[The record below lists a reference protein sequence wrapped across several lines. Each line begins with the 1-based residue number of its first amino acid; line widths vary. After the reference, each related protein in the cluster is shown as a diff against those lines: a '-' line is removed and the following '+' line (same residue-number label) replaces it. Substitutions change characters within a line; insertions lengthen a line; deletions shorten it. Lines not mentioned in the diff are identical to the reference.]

1 MINLKKFVNPIGL
14 SFNFFLILTFMVAC
28 NENMGDNE
36 PLVEQTVRFERHPN
50 LLFSRADVGNL
61 EKIGDRLY
69 YSNVS
74 NPGYFDSEGIQHQ
87 FSMRSFDMRF
97 SHSFSDNL
105 TAGVLNNRNSL
116 VIMPN
121 YNYASNNVV
130 TLTPLNIPNLPLDA
144 QLKEGWLEVP
154 NFAFNENFI
163 ISSWERNLFFPGIE
177 SIDNTFILELNVVN
191 SSFGPQVDRQ
201 LPVLRKIL
209 LDLEIDGNKRLD
221 LITAF
226 NFKNGWIISGS
237 ISGLQN
243 SFFITK
249 EGQATPLRDLNE
261 RFVILSLIQSLEGEL
276 FLTTENE
283 LFYSPDG
290 DIFNLKSIATSN
302 QFLRVQLIQDRL
314 VTWAGRD
321 NIYEILNY
329 KDSENIEIKELEN
342 LGLEGLWVKDLEF
355 FNDQIYVSTNGGLFL
370 KDLEDFWTF
379 KEESVNEASLG
390 IGWTPTQ

>member
-1 MINLKKFVNPIGL
+1 MIYLKKYSKLIEL
-14 SFNFFLILTFMVAC
+14 SFFACLMLIFNVSC
-28 NENMGDNE
+28 NDDIDNHVPIKE
-36 PLVEQTVRFERHPN
+36 DTVPFERHPN

-61 EKIGDRLY
+61 EVIGDRLY

-130 TLTPLNIPNLPLDA
+130 ALTPLNIPNLPLDA

-177 SIDNTFILELNVVN
+177 PIDNTFILELNVVN
-191 SSFGPQVDRQ
+191 SSFGPHVDRQ

-209 LDLEIDGNKRLD
+209 LDLEIDGRSRLD
-221 LITAF
+221 LITAYSWED
-226 NFKNGWIISGS
+226 GWIISGS

-243 SFFITK
+243 SFFVTK
-249 EGQATPLRDLNE
+249 EGKATPLRNIYE
-261 RFVILSLIQSLEGEL
+261 RFVILSLIKGPEGEL
-276 FLTTENE
+276 FLTTEDE
-283 LFYSPDG
+283 IFYSPDG
-290 DIFNLKSIATSN
+290 DIFNLISIASSN
-302 QFLRVQLIQDRL
+302 QFLRIQFIQDRL
-314 VTWAGRD
+314 ITWAGRD
-321 NIYEILNY
+321 NFYEILNY
-329 KDSENIEIKELEN
+329 KDPENIEITELEN
-342 LGLEGLWVKDLEF
+342 LGLQGLWVKDIEF
-355 FNDQIYVSTNGGLFL
+355 FNNQVYVSTNGGLFL
-370 KDLEDFWTF
+370 KGLEDFWTV
-379 KEESVNEASLG
+379 KEESVNEASVE
-390 IGWTPTQ
+390 IGWELSK